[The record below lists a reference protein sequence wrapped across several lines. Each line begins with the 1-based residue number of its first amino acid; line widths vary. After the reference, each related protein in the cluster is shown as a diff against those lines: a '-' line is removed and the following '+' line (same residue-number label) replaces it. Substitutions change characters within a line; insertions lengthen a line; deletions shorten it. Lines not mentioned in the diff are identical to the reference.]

1 MASSSELQGDRSMT
15 PLPDTLPFALP
26 ERFPTRRIRASGA
39 NAGPPTRRQ
48 PMAGFEDRFTD
59 IVDYIVRIT
68 DEIWIDRAVGYI
80 HETYAADCVVYTSYG
95 IVRTARQVTANTV
108 AAIVS
113 APDGETT
120 HLAVA
125 WSGNEDEGFYTAHL
139 GYDIVTNNAAT
150 VYGPATGRRYEMR
163 FAADCISH
171 ANKIHT
177 EWLVRDNGAVVRQ
190 LGYDLDEAARAVAER
205 AIVEPYVPRIEDQP
219 AAAPG
224 SVEAWARALF
234 DTAWNGRRLDRLGE
248 FYAADVAVHSGGG
261 REVAGV
267 RALADLILSI
277 IASVPDGVVQV
288 EHVCWTAEADGVIV
302 AVRWLLSGS
311 SARGGLLG
319 DALPSGRPVYMMGAS
334 HFRLEGAR
342 IVEEW
347 TVFDEVAV
355 LAMAYR
361 Q

>member
-1 MASSSELQGDRSMT
+1 MEPTRAQ
-15 PLPDTLPFALP
+15 LPFELP
-26 ERFPTRRIRASGA
+26 PRGPTRQIRRSDGA
-39 NAGPPTRRQ
+39 IVGRH

-80 HETYAADCVVYTSYG
+80 HDTYTADCVVYTSYG

-108 AAIVS
+108 AAIAS
-113 APDGETT
+113 APDGTTT

-125 WSGNEDEGFYTAHL
+125 WDGDERQGFYTAHL
-139 GYDIVTNNAAT
+139 GFDVVTNSAAT
-150 VYGPATGRRYEMR
+150 VYGGATGRRYTMR
-163 FAADCISH
+163 FAADCISR

-190 LGYDLDEAARAVAER
+190 LGFDIDEAAQ
-205 AIVEPYVPRIEDQP
+205 AIAALPIAEPYEPEPIDLPGPEPTSP
-219 AAAPG
+219 AAW
-224 SVEAWARALF
+224 VRALF
-234 DTAWNGRRLDRLGE
+234 DVAWNARRLDRLGE
-248 FYAADVAVHSGGG
+248 WYARDVAVHTGGA
-261 REVAGV
+261 REIVGT
-267 RALADLILSI
+267 RALADLILSLL
-277 IASVPDGVVQV
+277 ASIPDGIVRVQ
-288 EHVCWTAEADGVIV
+288 HVCWTAEADGVIV
-302 AVRWLLSGS
+302 AVRWILQGNT
-311 SARGGLLG
+311 ARGGLLG
-319 DALPSGRPVYMMGAS
+319 DKLPVGRPVYMMGSS
-334 HFRLEGAR
+334 HFRLEGAS

>member
-1 MASSSELQGDRSMT
+1 MHPIPED
-15 PLPDTLPFALP
+15 LPFDLP
-26 ERFPTRRIRASGA
+26 ERAATKQIRATGA
-39 NAGPPTRRQ
+39 CAMPAPKQ
-48 PMAGFEDRFTD
+48 PMAGFETRFTD

-68 DEIWIDRAVGYI
+68 DEIWLDRAVGYI
-80 HETYAADCVVYTSYG
+80 HDTYAADCVVYTSYG

-108 AAIVS
+108 AAIAS
-113 APDGETT
+113 APDGQTT

-125 WSGNEDEGFYTAHL
+125 WDGDEDAGFYTAHL
-139 GYDIVTNNAAT
+139 GFDDVTNDADT
-150 VYGPATGRRYEMR
+150 VYGPATGRRYTMR

-190 LGYDLDEAARAVAER
+190 LGFDLDEAARAVA
-205 AIVEPYVPRIEDQP
+205 ALPVAEPYVPETGELP
-219 AAAPG
+219 VAAAG
-224 SVEAWARALF
+224 SVEAWVRTLF
-234 DTAWNGRRLDRLGE
+234 DVAWNARRLDRLGDY
-248 FYAADVAVHSGGG
+248 YAADVAVHSGGA
-261 REVAGV
+261 RERTGL

-277 IASVPDGVVQV
+277 IASIPDGVVRV
-288 EHVCWTAEADGVIV
+288 EHVCWAAEADGVIV
-302 AVRWLLSGS
+302 AVRWLLRGS

-319 DALPSGRPVYMMGAS
+319 NALPVGRPVYMMGCS
-334 HFRLEGAR
+334 HFRLAGAR